1 VIDDEGQKLGVI
13 PTHQALQQARDAG
26 LDLVEVAPNS
36 NPPVCRI
43 LDYGKFKY
51 EQNKKEREAHKHQK
65 QSVVREVRFK
75 SKIGQHDLDFKTKVI
90 GKLLGAGDKVKVS
103 VLFRGREIVHPE
115 IGRGLLEKVQA
126 RINEQG
132 LGHPEKHIGME
143 GRFMTMILAPTP
155 QKVAPKPRTPRE
167 PKAEGEAAAAPAD
180 GAMAAALRS
189 AGVEETSAEAP
200 A

>member
-1 VIDDEGQKLGVI
+1 MIDENDQKLGVI
-13 PTHQALQQARDAG
+13 PTYQALQMARDAG

-90 GKLLGAGDKVKVS
+90 GKLLSAGDKVKVS

-115 IGRGLLEKVQA
+115 IGRNLLEKVQA

-132 LGHPEKHIGME
+132 LGHPEKQIGME

-155 QKVAPKPRTPRE
+155 PKVAPKPREPRE
-167 PKAEGEAAAAPAD
+167 PRVEATAAPAD
-180 GAMAAALRS
+180 GAMATALRA
-189 AGVEETSAEAP
+189 AGVEEPSAETP

>member
-1 VIDDEGQKLGVI
+1 MI

-90 GKLLGAGDKVKVS
+90 GKLLSAGDKVKVS

-115 IGRGLLEKVQA
+115 IGRNLLERVQA
-126 RINEQG
+126 SINEQG

-155 QKVAPKPRTPRE
+155 QKVAPKPREPRE
-167 PKAEGEAAAAPAD
+167 AKAEAAPAAAD

-189 AGVEETSAEAP
+189 AGVEEASAEAQ